1 MEAPKSKKPQSL
13 TINVTSSVT
22 LDFDDWRGFAH
33 TKATE
38 YNEVEDYETALK
50 AEWDKLLG
58 ETNGTLAAEADNDPE
73 DDMIEYI
80 LQDYEYCAPDPPP
93 KEKHYF
99 KEPRST
105 TGTLPRNYALLKQR
119 ILVNPLTKQDLAVL
133 LYNSIKTSETE
144 TVSSILDDIDSK
156 VSEVYR
162 DSSEDGYAVAEAE

>member
-22 LDFDDWRGFAH
+22 
-33 TKATE
+33 
-38 YNEVEDYETALK
+38 
-50 AEWDKLLG
+50 
-58 ETNGTLAAEADNDPE
+58 
-73 DDMIEYI
+73 
-80 LQDYEYCAPDPPP
+80 
-93 KEKHYF
+93 KHYF

-133 LYNSIKTSETE
+133 LYNTIKTSETE

-156 VSEVYR
+156 VSEVYK
-162 DSSEDGYAVAEAE
+162 DSSEDGYAVAEPE